1 MKINNF
7 TVLHEKDTEL
17 SVRILLYLP
26 NVIPDINPRLESMNE
41 VNIKS
46 YITMNNDIT

>member
-17 SVRILLYLP
+17 SVRKLLY
-26 NVIPDINPRLESMNE
+26 
-41 VNIKS
+41 
-46 YITMNNDIT
+46 